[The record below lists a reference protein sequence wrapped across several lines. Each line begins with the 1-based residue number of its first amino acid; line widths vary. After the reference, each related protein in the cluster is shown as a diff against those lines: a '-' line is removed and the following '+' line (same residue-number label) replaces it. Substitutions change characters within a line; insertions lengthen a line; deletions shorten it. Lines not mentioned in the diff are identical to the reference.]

1 MARGRRLGHKQALRA
16 RGQRGAAVPLRRCIG
31 CRQAKPKEQLLRLAA
46 QDGKAVPDE
55 AHRLPGRGAWLCRD
69 AACAR
74 AVTKGRQVSRALK
87 GRGSEPSAEQLLQW
101 LDPSLTGR
109 TTRG

>member
-1 MARGRRLGHKQALRA
+1 MARGRRLGRRRPEVAGQAPA
-16 RGQRGAAVPLRRCIG
+16 PKVPLRRCIG
-31 CRQAKPKEQLLRLAA
+31 CRKAKPKEQLLRLAA

-55 AHRLPGRGAWLCRD
+55 AQRLPGRGAWLCRD

-87 GRGSEPSAEQLLQW
+87 GRGSEPSAEQLSQW
-101 LDPSLTGR
+101 LYPGLTGR

>member
-1 MARGRRLGHKQALRA
+1 MARGRRLSRTRPEVA
-16 RGQRGAAVPLRRCIG
+16 GQVPAPHLPLRRCIG
-31 CRQAKPKEQLLRLAA
+31 CRQAKPKGELLRLAA
-46 QDGKAVPDE
+46 QDGKAVADE
-55 AHRLPGRGAWLCRD
+55 AQRLPGRGAWLCRD

-87 GRGSEPSAEQLLQW
+87 GRGSEPSAEQLLEW